1 MAAMS
6 VHASAVHVPL
16 SAVLLIVVSVAF
28 FSVTEA
34 TAKYLTASYPILL
47 LVWTRYA
54 MQAAMLAVWFG
65 PRMGLGLVRAPRM
78 KLQVIRAGVLI
89 VSSICFFN
97 ALAGLPLADATAI
110 VYCAPVLVVL
120 IAVVFLKERMTPMRW
135 AFVVTGFVGM
145 LLIVRPGAS
154 IFHGAALYALAA
166 ATTYAIFQTMT
177 RHLAETEDSRVLL
190 FMPALCGTIVMAPA
204 VPLLV
209 ESYALP
215 WRDLGLIC
223 LMGALGTTGHFLFIR
238 AFQRAPASALT
249 PFSYTQ
255 LIWSTVLGWL
265 VFGQFP
271 DRISLVGIAIIAGSG
286 LLLGWH
292 ERRRRP
298 LTVAPNPTAID

>member
-1 MAAMS
+1 
-6 VHASAVHVPL
+6 
-16 SAVLLIVVSVAF
+16 
-28 FSVTEA
+28 
-34 TAKYLTASYPILL
+34 
-47 LVWTRYA
+47 
-54 MQAAMLAVWFG
+54 
-65 PRMGLGLVRAPRM
+65 MGMRLVRTPRL
-78 KLQVIRAGVLI
+78 KLQLARGGVLV

-110 VYCAPVLVVL
+110 VYCTPVLVVL
-120 IAVVFLKERMTPMRW
+120 IAVALLKERMTLARW
-135 AFVVTGFVGM
+135 AFVATGFAGM

-154 IFHGAALYALAA
+154 ILHGAALYALGAA
-166 ATTYAIFQTMT
+166 AMYAIFQIMT
-177 RHLAETEDSRVLL
+177 RHLSREDPRVLL
-190 FMPALCGTIVMAPA
+190 FFPALCGTVVMGPA

-223 LMGALGTTGHFLFIR
+223 LMGLLGTTGHFLFIR

-255 LIWSTVLGWL
+255 LIWSTALGWL

-271 DRISLVGIAIIAGSG
+271 DRVTLVGIAIIAGSG

-292 ERRRRP
+292 ERRRA